1 MRLGVRLGID
11 VGKARVGVAKSDP
24 HGLLATPL
32 ETVVRDESGQ
42 QDLERIRLLIAEH
55 DVLECVVGL
64 PLNMRG
70 EHTPSTEDALAFA
83 QKIASLGTPVR
94 LIDERLSTVTAWN
107 QLHATG
113 KTHKGS
119 RNVIDQAAAV
129 VILQQALDA
138 ERARGEAIGTLLATH
153 EHGEPHE

>member
-24 HGLLATPL
+24 HGLLATPV
-32 ETVVRDESGQ
+32 ETILRDESGQ
-42 QDLERIRLLIAEH
+42 QDIERIQSLISEH
-55 DVLECVVGL
+55 DVLECIVGL
-64 PLNMRG
+64 PLNMQG
-70 EHTPSTEDALAFA
+70 EHTPSTDDAVAFA
-83 QKIASLGTPVR
+83 HKIAALGTPVR
-94 LIDERLSTVTAWN
+94 LVDERLSTVTAWN

-129 VILQQALDA
+129 VILQQALDT
-138 ERARGEAIGTLLATH
+138 ERTRGEAVGTLCVAAELGETH
-153 EHGEPHE
+153 E